1 MPDNAKPILEL
12 RHVGK
17 SFAGVTVVREVDLL
31 VTAGEVV
38 GVVGENGA
46 GKSTLMKIVSG
57 VHGAGSFEGELL
69 VDGAGAKFR
78 TVREAEAAG
87 IVLVPQELYIA
98 PGLSVAENMFMGC
111 LPGRYGVVDQGALRR
126 LTLERLKFFAI
137 SVPPEAPAGVLSPSE
152 QRLVTIASALAKSAR
167 LLILDEPTAALTEAE
182 SEKLFAHLRLIKSE
196 GVGCLYISHRLDE
209 IQTIADRVVVMRNGR
224 VVARLDSAKGNHDE
238 IVRAMIGR
246 DPERATKRNA
256 KLGGPALSV
265 ERLTICDP
273 RLATKRKVEDV
284 TLTLHKGEILG
295 LFGLVGAGRTE
306 LAQAVFGVWKGKVE
320 GRIVVNGRT
329 GRPASPRQAIDWG
342 IGMLT
347 EDRKKTG
354 LIEGQS
360 VLWNISAASIDEV
373 SGRLFID
380 RPREYVRDRRLVG
393 KLDVRP
399 PNLDAQVQ
407 SFSGGNQQKI
417 LLARWLATGARV
429 LILDEPTLGVD
440 VGARFEIYRLVR
452 SMADE
457 GHAILMIS
465 SDLNE
470 VIDEC
475 DRILVMYKGRLTG
488 EFDHGASRL
497 DVMAAATGRSR
508 HAA

>member
-1 MPDNAKPILEL
+1 
-12 RHVGK
+12 
-17 SFAGVTVVREVDLL
+17 
-31 VTAGEVV
+31 
-38 GVVGENGA
+38 
-46 GKSTLMKIVSG
+46 
-57 VHGAGSFEGELL
+57 
-69 VDGAGAKFR
+69 
-78 TVREAEAAG
+78 
-87 IVLVPQELYIA
+87 
-98 PGLSVAENMFMGC
+98 
-111 LPGRYGVVDQGALRR
+111 
-126 LTLERLKFFAI
+126 
-137 SVPPEAPAGVLSPSE
+137 
-152 QRLVTIASALAKSAR
+152 
-167 LLILDEPTAALTEAE
+167 
-182 SEKLFAHLRLIKSE
+182 
-196 GVGCLYISHRLDE
+196 
-209 IQTIADRVVVMRNGR
+209 
-224 VVARLDSAKGNHDE
+224 
-238 IVRAMIGR
+238 
-246 DPERATKRNA
+246 
-256 KLGGPALSV
+256 
-265 ERLTICDP
+265 
-273 RLATKRKVEDV
+273 
-284 TLTLHKGEILG
+284 
-295 LFGLVGAGRTE
+295 
-306 LAQAVFGVWKGKVE
+306 
-320 GRIVVNGRT
+320 
-329 GRPASPRQAIDWG
+329 
-342 IGMLT
+342 
-347 EDRKKTG
+347 
-354 LIEGQS
+354 
-360 VLWNISAASIDEV
+360 V